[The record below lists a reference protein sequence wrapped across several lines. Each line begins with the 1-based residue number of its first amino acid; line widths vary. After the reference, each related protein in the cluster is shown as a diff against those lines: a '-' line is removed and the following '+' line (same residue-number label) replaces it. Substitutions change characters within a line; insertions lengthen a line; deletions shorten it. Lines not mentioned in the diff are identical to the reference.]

1 MKIKLEDDMNKHN
14 NQVEDALKTVN
25 DYMNTNSLV
34 LNRDKSRILVITN
47 NNDIRDNIKVKVP
60 DKDDITPVRNMIYLG
75 IQVQDDLKWNYFLTD
90 SKDNLVKR
98 LKNKINAIKM
108 IRRYLSTK
116 TTKMIFNGVFMS
128 TLLYGATLWQGA
140 PLYLKKKIQSL
151 QLEAA
156 RTTIGKKLT
165 RWSTLQLL
173 KEMNWIPVE
182 KILQRESAISTH
194 KILNTMN
201 PEHMNYKM
209 TTKYNNKGQDLRT
222 TRTTG
227 QGKLGSQLKQI
238 GRTRTTNYHY
248 RVSAYKIYAKIPQE
262 LTDMKDPKAFKKWIN
277 RYLINPK
284 FLPSILKNKKNKNK

>member
-1 MKIKLEDDMNKHN
+1 MVNRQQTVTIETFQSDLLHTGPLSVCQGSTLSGLLYLVYTLDYPLIFDTKILKIEEFDESNKPKINTFVDDSIVKIKLEDDPNKHN

-25 DYMNTNSLV
+25 NYMNANSLV
-34 LNRDKSRILVITN
+34 LNRDKSKILVITN
-47 NNDIRDNIKVKVP
+47 NSDIRDNSKVKVP
-60 DKDDITPVRNMIYLG
+60 DKEDITPVRNMVYLG
-75 IQVQDDLKWNYFLTD
+75 IQVQDDLKWNYFITD

-116 TTKMIFNGVFMS
+116 TTKMIFNKVFMS

-173 KEMNWIPVE
+173 KEMNWIPE
-182 KILQRESAISTH
+182 YSES
-194 KILNTMN
+194 
-201 PEHMNYKM
+201 
-209 TTKYNNKGQDLRT
+209 
-222 TRTTG
+222 
-227 QGKLGSQLKQI
+227 
-238 GRTRTTNYHY
+238 
-248 RVSAYKIYAKIPQE
+248 
-262 LTDMKDPKAFKKWIN
+262 
-277 RYLINPK
+277 
-284 FLPSILKNKKNKNK
+284 